1 MSLMKNNTNRSLAFL
16 MALLMILQLAP
27 FSSLAEDDP
36 DSVETSEILE
46 FLSEEDSEEEFE
58 EEFED
63 TEPDEEEPEDEY
75 EDLPDESEDEDS
87 EEEPEA
93 EEPEAE
99 EDEEYVPESFEIE
112 DLSDPEIW
120 EALFDNP
127 DVEIIMDAEIP
138 EDEEPIPAEEY
149 TMEDMIQDNY
159 DGSWIKY
166 GIYNNKHTYV
176 LIEEPTGVFS
186 DPALTDESLVY
197 TISEDNAILLATE
210 HYEMWNTT
218 GVYAWFLTANCEVCS
233 GYVDAHA

>member
-1 MSLMKNNTNRSLAFL
+1 MSLMKNNTNRILVFL

-27 FSSLAEDDP
+27 FSSLAEVDP

-63 TEPDEEEPEDEY
+63 TEPDEEEPEDED

-93 EEPEAE
+93 EEPEDE

-138 EDEEPIPAEEY
+138 EDEELIPAEEY
-149 TMEDMIQDNY
+149 TMQDMIQDNY

-166 GIYNNKHTYV
+166 GM
-176 LIEEPTGVFS
+176 
-186 DPALTDESLVY
+186 VY
-197 TISEDNAILLATE
+197 
-210 HYEMWNTT
+210 
-218 GVYAWFLTANCEVCS
+218 
-233 GYVDAHA
+233 